1 VFVAW
6 LLVLYLFRGVFAPAP
21 AAQAI
26 SYQVEA
32 DDVEQARDKILMG
45 LEREDVIKDEEKKV
59 NACHEAGHALLAK
72 LLPGADPLQKVTI
85 IPRGQSLG
93 ATEQIPEEERHNIK
107 RSYLLNR
114 LAILTAWRR

>member
-1 VFVAW
+1 
-6 LLVLYLFRGVFAPAP
+6 
-21 AAQAI
+21 
-26 SYQVEA
+26 
-32 DDVEQARDKILMG
+32 
-45 LEREDVIKDEEKKV
+45 VI
-59 NACHEAGHALLAK
+59 ACHEAGHALLAK